1 MKKIIFLIA
10 LISLST
16 SLIAQSNKEE
26 QTAIKKVIQTAYVE
40 GLQNEGDLTKIDSGI
55 HPDFNLLGMDKDGI
69 SIWKLP
75 IAEWKKKVTK
85 RKEAGAY
92 PKTGDKL
99 VTIKFL
105 SVDVTGNS
113 AVAKFEL
120 YVGKDKK
127 YVDYIS
133 LYKFNDGWKMV
144 SKIYYQ
150 FPE

>member
-1 MKKIIFLIA
+1 MKKIIFMLA

-16 SLIAQSNKEE
+16 TLIAQSNKDE
-26 QTAIKKVIQTAYVE
+26 QAAIKKVIQTAYVE
-40 GLQNEGDLTKIDSGI
+40 GLQNEGDLSKIDAGI
-55 HPDFNLLGMDKDGI
+55 HSDFNLLGIDKDGS

-75 IAEWKKKVTK
+75 IAEWKEKVKK

-99 VTIKFL
+99 VSIKFL
-105 SVDVTGNS
+105 SVDVTGTS
-113 AVAKFEL
+113 AVAKFEF
-120 YVGKDKK
+120 YVGKEKK

-133 LYKFNDGWKMV
+133 LYKFKDGWKMV